1 MTVVEEDSS
10 RELNVLEHVYDADRE
25 FYVAK
30 LDGTL
35 ESGKKYVMRINFVA
49 QLRKGL
55 KGFYRSTYKNGEGK
69 DV

>member
-1 MTVVEEDSS
+1 MVEEGNG
-10 RELNVLEHVYDADRE
+10 RELKVLEHVYDADRE

-35 ESGKKYVMRINFVA
+35 ESGKTYVMTINFVA

>member
-1 MTVVEEDSS
+1 MVEEESG
-10 RELNVLEHVYDADRE
+10 RELRILDHVYDSDRE

-30 LDGTL
+30 LDETL

>member
-1 MTVVEEDSS
+1 MVEEGTS
-10 RELNVLEHVYDADRE
+10 RELKVLEHVYDGDRE
-25 FYVAK
+25 FYIAK

-35 ESGKKYVMRINFVA
+35 ESGKKYVMSINFVA

-55 KGFYRSTYKNGEGK
+55 KGFYRSTYKNAEGK